1 MRLTS
6 CALPLAVT
14 VLLLITASHPVAAF
28 TPMTCQEFNVIR
40 PKSSFRKISSAPPP
54 LSSSSPLLPLGMA
67 KMNDDDCCGN
77 APPCIQ
83 STRRLWLQT
92 TAASTVSPVVGITTT
107 TTAVIF
113 PIQYAHA
120 RELTD
125 ATSGNLPDF
134 PPEAVRSYLQYRY
147 PLQLAA
153 DYYIFDLQSLV
164 RDTDSYGEVNDLVTS
179 KGSRGGGGGA
189 SRIERDYVNPMR
201 IIGLSMPPDVADDI
215 RECQF
220 AFERA
225 MAKLTKA
232 TGGIRR
238 GLSVEIDKKVVI
250 PRAMDAWEDGRVAL
264 NSFFV
269 TLNKATGLEDELR
282 IIPPAGP
289 DQLVEYGRS
298 VRRYNEFTKK
308 TRLCQNRGGP
318 TLSAA
323 WGQLMVSGY
332 LQDSCGVEPLEGYFF
347 Q

>member
-1 MRLTS
+1 MMMMR
-6 CALPLAVT
+6 AV
-14 VLLLITASHPVAAF
+14 VAAASLLLIISDSSVTAF
-28 TPMTCQEFNVIR
+28 
-40 PKSSFRKISSAPPP
+40 SAPD
-54 LSSSSPLLPLGMA
+54 GQQAIITTMA
-67 KMNDDDCCGN
+67 
-77 APPCIQ
+77 
-83 STRRLWLQT
+83 RRVWLQKVATSTAT
-92 TAASTVSPVVGITTT
+92 TAAFASLLVLPIDNAFANPIDEQSAATAAATTRRRT
-107 TTAVIF
+107 
-113 PIQYAHA
+113 P
-120 RELTD
+120 TD

-153 DYYIFDLQSLV
+153 DFYVFDLQSMV
-164 RDTDSYGEVNDLVTS
+164 ANTDSFGEVNDLVA
-179 KGSRGGGGGA
+179 SRSSNGGGGGA

-201 IIGLSMPPDVADDI
+201 IIGLSMPPDVADEI
-215 RECQF
+215 RDSQF

-225 MAKLTKA
+225 MSRLTKA

-238 GLSVEIDKKVVI
+238 GLSVEIDTDVV
-250 PRAMDAWEDGRVAL
+250 PRAMSAWEDGRLAL

-269 TLNKATGLEDELR
+269 TLNAATGLDELMP
-282 IIPPAGP
+282 IPPAGP
-289 DQLVEYGRS
+289 KQTTEYGRS

>member
-1 MRLTS
+1 MLGVTYSHVKKMMMR
-6 CALPLAVT
+6 AV
-14 VLLLITASHPVAAF
+14 VVAASLLLIISDSSVTAF
-28 TPMTCQEFNVIR
+28 
-40 PKSSFRKISSAPPP
+40 SAPD
-54 LSSSSPLLPLGMA
+54 GQQAIITTMA
-67 KMNDDDCCGN
+67 
-77 APPCIQ
+77 
-83 STRRLWLQT
+83 RRVWLQKVATTTATTAVAISNLVLPIDNAFANPIDEQSAT
-92 TAASTVSPVVGITTT
+92 TAAAAATTT
-107 TTAVIF
+107 NTRRRT
-113 PIQYAHA
+113 P
-120 RELTD
+120 TD

-134 PPEAVRSYLQYRY
+134 PPEAIRSYLQYRY

-153 DYYIFDLQSLV
+153 DFYIFDLQSMV
-164 RDTDSYGEVNDLVTS
+164 ANTDSFGEVNDLVA
-179 KGSRGGGGGA
+179 SRSSNGGGGGA

-201 IIGLSMPPDVADDI
+201 IIGLSMPPDVADEI
-215 RECQF
+215 RDSQF

-225 MAKLTKA
+225 MSKLTKA

-238 GLSVEIDKKVVI
+238 GLSVEIDADVI
-250 PRAMDAWEDGRVAL
+250 PRAMSAWEDGRLAL

-269 TLNKATGLEDELR
+269 TLNTATGLNELMP
-282 IIPPAGP
+282 IPPAGP
-289 DQLVEYGRS
+289 KQTMEYGRS